1 MPRLRSLLP
10 TLTLVL
16 LAAGCASSRGP
27 DEAASPDP
35 ATRFVR
41 EVYPFPVYDEAGAP
55 YEHPFLGGFN
65 VPRPQF
71 IDIDGDGDLD
81 LFVQEVT
88 GAVKFFENTGTPE
101 AARYVW
107 RTDRFHDL
115 DVGEWYRFFDLDAD
129 GDFDL
134 LAEERYSY
142 VRYFRNEGTPRA
154 PRFRLAVDSLR
165 DADGTPLFSDRQNI
179 PNLTDIDCDD
189 ALDLFIGK
197 LDGTVM
203 RYESVGMD
211 ADDVPRFR
219 LLTERFENI
228 EIVAQ
233 LSGSLHGANTLAL
246 TDIDGD
252 GDQDFFWGDFFEP
265 GLLFIRNTGTCAS
278 PSLRSEPVPFPPG
291 HPFQTSG
298 YNAPF
303 FADIDAD
310 GDVDLF
316 VGVLGGAFNPIKTSA
331 DNFYFFEQTDDGDF
345 VERTRRYL
353 KTIDVGSESVPA
365 FADLDGDGDLDLFL
379 SNKIAPDD
387 FNAARMHRFE
397 NVGTPEA
404 PVFRERGVM
413 PLHAAFHYVPAFGD
427 LDGDGDLDMLV
438 GTWTRGKV
446 AFYRNEGTP
455 TAPDLRLETDEYLRL
470 TRGSNA
476 APALVDIDAD
486 GDLDLFVGEFSGTV
500 NFYRNDGT
508 PQAPAF
514 TLVSDEYLGIDV
526 GQRSFPAFHDLDG
539 DGDFDLILGTEAEGL
554 IVYRNDGTPQ
564 APAFV
569 RDDAALR
576 LAVPALA
583 TPAFVDLDG
592 DGDADFVTGGLSGG
606 LLYYERR

>member
-1 MPRLRSLLP
+1 M
-10 TLTLVL
+10 
-16 LAAGCASSRGP
+16 
-27 DEAASPDP
+27 
-35 ATRFVR
+35 RFVR
-41 EVYPFPVYDEAGAP
+41 EVYPFPVYDEAGAS

-71 IDIDGDGDLD
+71 IDIDADGDLD

-165 DADGTPLFSDRQNI
+165 DADGKPIFSDRQNI

-211 ADDVPRFR
+211 ADDVPRFK

-278 PSLRSEPVPFPPG
+278 PSLRGEPVPFPPG

-404 PVFRERGVM
+404 PVFRDRGTM